1 MPAYK
6 IMIMGASYGSL
17 LASKML
23 FGGHSVHLICLP
35 AEADLI
41 NAEGFRVR
49 LPVKGRKDQIE
60 LDSRKLPGK
69 VTAGG
74 AAGVNPKDYDLIGLA
89 MQEPQY
95 RSPGV
100 RELLDAVATSRVP
113 CMSIMNMPPLPY
125 VKRIPGLDYDAL
137 KPAYTDPTVW
147 DNFDPGALTLCSPDP
162 QAIRP
167 PEEKVNV
174 LQVTLPTNFKVAKSR
189 VPTMS
194 IMNMPPLPYV
204 KRIPGL
210 DYEALKPAYTDP
222 TVWDNFDPALLT
234 LCSPDPQ
241 AIRPPDEKVNVL
253 MVTLPTNFKV
263 AKFDNEKGNTILRQL
278 EQEIDAVRYDPGDGA
293 KIELPVKLRVHDSIF
308 VPLAKW
314 SMLLAGNYRCVTEDG
329 MRTAQEAVH
338 SDIETSRSVYNFVF
352 DLCVKLGASPADL
365 VPFEKYAA
373 AAQSLVRPA
382 SAARALQNGV
392 PNIERADKL
401 VQLIAKQKGLSH
413 PAIDAQVALVDRRL
427 DQNRK
432 KAAA

>member
-1 MPAYK
+1 MATYN
-6 IMIMGASYGSL
+6 ILMMGASYGSL
-17 LASKML
+17 LASKLL
-23 FGGHSVHLICLP
+23 FGGHKIHLVCLP

-49 LPVKGRKDQIE
+49 LPVRGRKDPVV
-60 LDSRKLPGK
+60 LDSKKLPGK

-74 AAGVNPKDYDLIGLA
+74 TAGVNPRDYDLVGLA

-100 RELLDAVATSRVP
+100 RELLDAVAKSRVP

-125 VKRIPGLDYDAL
+125 VKRIPGLNYDAL
-137 KPAYTDPTVW
+137 KPAYTDASVW
-147 DNFDPGALTLCSPDP
+147 DNFDPAAITLNSPDP

-174 LQVTLPTNFKVAKSR
+174 L
-189 VPTMS
+189 
-194 IMNMPPLPYV
+194 
-204 KRIPGL
+204 
-210 DYEALKPAYTDP
+210 
-222 TVWDNFDPALLT
+222 
-234 LCSPDPQ
+234 
-241 AIRPPDEKVNVL
+241 

-263 AKFDNEKGNTILRQL
+263 ARFNDEKSTGILRQL
-278 EQEIDAVRYDPGDGA
+278 EKDVEAARFDTPEG
-293 KIELPVKLRVHDSIF
+293 KIELPVKLKVYDSIF

-314 SMLLAGNYRCVTEDG
+314 AMLLAGNYRCVTKDG

-338 SDIETSRSVYNFVF
+338 TDIETSRSVYNFVN
-352 DLCVKLGASPADL
+352 DLCVKLGAAPGDL

-382 SAARALQNGV
+382 SAARALNNGV

-413 PAIDAQVALVDRRL
+413 PVIDATVALVDARL
-427 DQNRK
+427 EANRK
-432 KAAA
+432 KAA

>member
-1 MPAYK
+1 MPYK

-17 LASKML
+17 LASKLM

-41 NAEGFRVR
+41 NSEGFRVR
-49 LPVKGRKDQIE
+49 MPIRGRKEPVVI
-60 LDSRKLPGK
+60 DSRALPGK

-74 AAGVNPKDYDLIGLA
+74 VDSANPAEFDLIGLA

-100 RELLDAVATSRVP
+100 RELLDKVAKSRVP

-125 VKRIPGLDYDAL
+125 VRRIPGLNHDLL
-137 KPAYTDPTVW
+137 KPAYTDPSVW
-147 DNFDPGALTLCSPDP
+147 DSFDPETLTLCSPDP

-174 LQVTLPTNFKVAKSR
+174 LQVTLPTNFKVAR
-189 VPTMS
+189 
-194 IMNMPPLPYV
+194 
-204 KRIPGL
+204 
-210 DYEALKPAYTDP
+210 LK
-222 TVWDNFDPALLT
+222 
-234 LCSPDPQ
+234 
-241 AIRPPDEKVNVL
+241 DEKS
-253 MVTLPTNFKV
+253 TNL
-263 AKFDNEKGNTILRQL
+263 LRQL
-278 EQEIDAVRYDPGDGA
+278 EKDIDAVRFDVGGGE
-293 KIELPVKLRVHDSIF
+293 KIELPVKLRVYDGIF

-314 SMLLAGNYRCVTEDG
+314 SMLLAGNYRCVTKDG

-352 DLCVKLGASPADL
+352 DLCVKIGADPKDL

-373 AAQSLVRPA
+373 AAESLTRPA
-382 SAARALQNGV
+382 SAARALQNGM
-392 PNIERADKL
+392 PYIERADKL

-413 PAIDAQVALVDRRL
+413 PEIDRIVALVDSRL
-427 DQNRK
+427 EANRK

>member
-1 MPAYK
+1 MAKAKKRKTKTKVKKAKRAAAVRKPKTNKAKRPVKKPARKAKAVKSKAVKSKAKKSVAKKASPPKAKTLK
-6 IMIMGASYGSL
+6 ILMMGAAYGSL
-17 LASKML
+17 LAAKML
-23 FGGHSVHLICLP
+23 FGGHKIHHVCLP

-49 LPVKGRKDQIE
+49 LPVRGRADPVV
-60 LDSRKLPGK
+60 LDSQKLPGK
-69 VTAGG
+69 VTASGS
-74 AAGVNPKDYDLIGLA
+74 AGVDPKDFDLIGLA

-100 RELLDAVATSRVP
+100 RELLDAVAKSRVP

-147 DNFDPGALTLCSPDP
+147 DNFDP
-162 QAIRP
+162 
-167 PEEKVNV
+167 
-174 LQVTLPTNFKVAKSR
+174 
-189 VPTMS
+189 
-194 IMNMPPLPYV
+194 
-204 KRIPGL
+204 
-210 DYEALKPAYTDP
+210 AY
-222 TVWDNFDPALLT
+222 LT

-263 AKFDNEKGNTILRQL
+263 AKFDNEKGNVILRQL
-278 EQEIDAVRYDPGDGA
+278 EQEIDAIRFDPGDGT

-314 SMLLAGNYRCVTEDG
+314 AMLLAGNYRCITQDG

-338 SDIETSRSVYNFVF
+338 SNLEEAKSVYNFVN
-352 DLCVKLGASPADL
+352 DLCVKLGASPDDL

-373 AAQSLVRPA
+373 AAQSLTRPA
-382 SAARALQNGV
+382 SAARALQNGA

-401 VQLIAKQKGLSH
+401 VQLIARQKGLSH
-413 PAIDAQVALVDRRL
+413 PAIDAQVALVDSRL
-427 DQNRK
+427 EANRK

>member
-1 MPAYK
+1 MAATYK
-6 IMIMGASYGSL
+6 ILIMGASYGSL

-23 FGGHSVHLICLP
+23 FGGHSIHLVCLP

-49 LPVKGRKDQIE
+49 LPVKGRKDRIE

-95 RSPGV
+95 RSAGV
-100 RELLDAVATSRVP
+100 RELLDAVGKSRVP

-125 VKRIPGLDYDAL
+125 IKRIPGLNYDAL
-137 KPAYTDPTVW
+137 KPAYTDPSVW
-147 DNFDPGALTLCSPDP
+147 DSFDPATLTLCSPDP

-174 LQVTLPTNFKVAKSR
+174 L
-189 VPTMS
+189 
-194 IMNMPPLPYV
+194 
-204 KRIPGL
+204 
-210 DYEALKPAYTDP
+210 
-222 TVWDNFDPALLT
+222 
-234 LCSPDPQ
+234 
-241 AIRPPDEKVNVL
+241 

-263 AKFDNEKGNTILRQL
+263 ARFDSDKSTAILRKLQDDI
-278 EQEIDAVRYDPGDGA
+278 EAVRYDTPEG
-293 KIELPVKLRVHDSIF
+293 KIELPVKLKVHDSIF

-314 SMLLAGNYRCVTEDG
+314 AMLLAGNYRCVTKDG

-338 SDIETSRSVYNFVF
+338 SDIETSRSVYNFVN
-352 DLCVKLGASPADL
+352 DLCVKLGAAPNDL

-373 AAQSLVRPA
+373 AAQSLSRPA
-382 SAARALQNGV
+382 SAARALQNGA

-413 PAIDAQVALVDRRL
+413 PVIDATVALVDARL
-427 DQNRK
+427 EANRK